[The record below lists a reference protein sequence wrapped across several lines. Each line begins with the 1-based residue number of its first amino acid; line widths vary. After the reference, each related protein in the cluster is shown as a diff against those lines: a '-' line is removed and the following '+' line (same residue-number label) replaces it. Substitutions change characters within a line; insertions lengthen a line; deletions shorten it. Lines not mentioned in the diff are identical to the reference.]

1 MHPRL
6 ATLGWDPAWEAVRS
20 TLAHDDAVP
29 ARVAVQHRGGYI
41 LYTADGDAPAVIS
54 GRLRHEAHFL
64 TRLPV
69 VGDWVLA
76 RDGVIHA
83 VLPRRTAFS
92 RKVPLGQTDEQVVGA
107 NVDGVFVV
115 EAIDAELN
123 VRRLERYLTAAYE
136 SGAEP
141 VVLLNKCDLAPDAAA
156 PVAEA
161 RTVAAGTPVHAVSAR
176 TREGLEA
183 LHAYCRPGRTVVF
196 LGPSGVGK
204 TSLLNALSGQE
215 RPTAAVLE
223 DGRGQHTTT
232 HRELV
237 IVPGRGMILDTPG
250 MRELQLW
257 DASAGLDAVFDDVAA
272 FGKECRFGD
281 CSHGGEPGCAIRA
294 AIDAG
299 SLAAERFAS
308 YQKLEREEAH
318 VLRKRDKRALAEQR
332 REWRTIM
339 RARRARWTEK

>member
-1 MHPRL
+1 MHPQL
-6 ATLGWDPAWEAVRS
+6 SALGWDPVWEAIRS
-20 TLAHDDAVP
+20 TLAPDDAEP

-41 LYTADGDAPAVIS
+41 LYAADGEAPAAIS

-64 TRLPV
+64 SRLPV
-69 VGDWVLA
+69 VGDWVLV

-83 VLPRRTAFS
+83 VLPRRTSFS
-92 RKVPLGQTDEQVVGA
+92 RKVPLGQSEEQVVGA
-107 NVDGVFVV
+107 NVDAVLVV
-115 EAIDAELN
+115 EAIDGELN
-123 VRRLERYLTAAYE
+123 TRRLERYLTAAYE

-141 VVLLNKCDLAPDAAA
+141 AVLLNKMDLSPDSAAVVSGARAVAP
-156 PVAEA
+156 
-161 RTVAAGTPVHAVSAR
+161 GTPVHALSAR
-176 TREGLEA
+176 TGEGLAA
-183 LHAYCRPGRTVVF
+183 LDMYCRPGRTVVF

-204 TSLLNALSGQE
+204 TSLLNALSGEE
-215 RPTAAVLE
+215 RPTASVLE
-223 DGRGQHTTT
+223 DGRGRHTTT

-257 DASAGLDAVFDDVAA
+257 DASAGLDAVFDDVTTLEN
-272 FGKECRFGD
+272 GCRFGD

-294 AIDAG
+294 AIAAG
-299 SLAAERFAS
+299 TLAAERFAS

-339 RARRARWTEK
+339 RARRARWTD